1 VSGRR
6 AVTGRAVTVQGT
18 TVAGAVVAV
27 VGALALTAAQE
38 REYKSTLPADHPA
51 IAALATTTDDAVSRL
66 AAPLASG
73 ETRLERRDGPLG
85 YLPALLTALDVPV
98 DSQML
103 VFSKTSVQA
112 ARVSPERPR
121 AIYFGDEVAIA
132 HVPGASGLEVIAV
145 DPRRGPVFYAVNE
158 ATTPPTFTPTR
169 SCLQCHHGP
178 NTAGVPG
185 LYVGSVIPGPTGAPL
200 RDDTAIITD
209 HTSAFA
215 DRWGGWYVTAR
226 RGEQPDRAN
235 AVASNPA
242 DPSSLVRESR
252 PNLSNLMG
260 LVDLRGYL
268 APTSD
273 IVALMV
279 FEHQTQMT
287 NLLTRVGWQ
296 MRIAERTMPGRA
308 LESRALAE
316 DLDDLVA
323 YMLFRDEARMVEPIE
338 GVSTFARTFAARGRR
353 DRRGRSLRELDL
365 TTRLFRF
372 PLSYLIE
379 GRAFAELPPPVR
391 EAVLRRLYEALTT
404 DGPGVAAHLSA
415 VDRRAIV
422 EIAAET
428 VPRMPSWWR

>member
-1 VSGRR
+1 MRTRLSG
-6 AVTGRAVTVQGT
+6 
-18 TVAGAVVAV
+18 VAV
-27 VGALALTAAQE
+27 AAVAAWAALGAQDV
-38 REYKSTLPADHPA
+38 EYKSTLPADHPA
-51 IAALATTTDDAVSRL
+51 IASLEPSGDDPVSRL
-66 AAPLASG
+66 AARLARG
-73 ETRLERRDGPLG
+73 ETRLARRDGPLG
-85 YLPALLTALDVPV
+85 YLPSLLTALDVAA

-112 ARVSPERPR
+112 ARVSPDQPR
-121 AIYFGDEVAIA
+121 AIYFGDEVAVA
-132 HVPGASGLEVIAV
+132 HVPGAPAIELIAV
-145 DPRRGPVFYAVNE
+145 DARRGPIFYAM
-158 ATTPPTFTPTR
+158 ADADPPTLTPTR

-185 LYVGSVIPGPTGAPL
+185 LYVGSVVPGPSGAPL

-242 DPSSLVRESR
+242 DPSSLVREAR
-252 PNLSNLMG
+252 PNLPSLIG
-260 LVDLRGYL
+260 LVDLRAYL

-279 FEHQTQMT
+279 FEHQTQMI
-287 NLLTRVGWQ
+287 NLITRVAWQ
-296 MRIAERTMPGRA
+296 ARIAGPTSP
-308 LESRALAE
+308 ALAT

-323 YMLFRDEARMVEPIE
+323 YMLFTHEARLVEPIE
-338 GVSTFARTFAARGRR
+338 GVSTFARTFAARGRA
-353 DRRGRSLRELDL
+353 DRRGRSLRDFDL
-365 TTRLFRF
+365 TTRLFRY

-379 GRAFAELPPPVR
+379 GAAFAALPAGVR
-391 EAVLRRLYEALTT
+391 EAILRRLHTALTSAEA
-404 DGPGVAAHLSA
+404 GPAAHLTPA
-415 VDRRAIV
+415 DRRAIL

-428 VPRMPSWWR
+428 VPDMPTWWR

>member
-1 VSGRR
+1 MRARLSG
-6 AVTGRAVTVQGT
+6 
-18 TVAGAVVAV
+18 VAV
-27 VGALALTAAQE
+27 AAVAAWAALGAQE
-38 REYKSTLPADHPA
+38 VEYKSTLPADHPA
-51 IAALATTTDDAVSRL
+51 IAALEPSGDDAVSRL
-66 AAPLASG
+66 AARLARG
-73 ETRLERRDGPLG
+73 ETRLARRDGPLG
-85 YLPALLTALDVPV
+85 YLPALLTALDVAA

-112 ARVSPERPR
+112 ARVSPDRPR

-132 HVPGASGLEVIAV
+132 HVPGAPAIELIAV
-145 DPRRGPVFYAVNE
+145 DRRRGPIFYAM
-158 ATTPPTFTPTR
+158 ADADPPTFTPTR

-185 LYVGSVIPGPTGAPL
+185 LYVGSVVPGPSGAPL

-242 DPSSLVRESR
+242 DPSSLVRDSR
-252 PNLSNLMG
+252 PNLPSLIG
-260 LVDLRGYL
+260 LVDLRAYL

-287 NLLTRVGWQ
+287 NLITRVAWQ
-296 MRIAERTMPGRA
+296 ARIAGPGSA
-308 LESRALAE
+308 ALAA

-323 YMLFRDEARMVEPIE
+323 YMLFTHEARLAEPIE
-338 GVSTFARTFAARGRR
+338 GVSTFTRTFASRGPA
-353 DRRGRSLRELDL
+353 DARGRSLRDLDL
-365 TTRLFRF
+365 TTRLFRY
-372 PLSYLIE
+372 PLSYLI
-379 GRAFAELPPPVR
+379 GGAAFAALPADVR
-391 EAVLRRLYEALTT
+391 EAILRRLHAALTSAEA
-404 DGPGVAAHLSA
+404 GPAAHLTPA
-415 VDRRAIV
+415 DRRAIV
-422 EIAAET
+422 EIAAAT
-428 VPRMPSWWR
+428 VAGLPSWWR

>member
-1 VSGRR
+1 MRTRV
-6 AVTGRAVTVQGT
+6 
-18 TVAGAVVAV
+18 AVVAI
-27 VGALALTAAQE
+27 ALATGPVGAAQE
-38 REYKSTLPADHPA
+38 YKTTLPAGHPA
-51 IAALATTTDDAVSRL
+51 LAPLAVTTDDAVSRL
-66 AAPLASG
+66 AARLARG
-73 ETRLERRDGPLG
+73 EARLERRDDALG
-85 YLPALLTALDVPV
+85 YLPAVLAALDVGR

-112 ARVSPERPR
+112 PRISPARPR
-121 AIYFGDEVAIA
+121 AIYFNDEVAVA
-132 HVPGASGLEVIAV
+132 HVPGATGLEVIAV
-145 DPRRGPVFYAVNE
+145 DPRRGPVFYALTESAGAPV
-158 ATTPPTFTPTR
+158 FTPTQ

-185 LYVGSVIPGPTGAPL
+185 LYVGSVVPGPSGAPL

-226 RGEQPDRAN
+226 RGEQLDRAN

-252 PNLSNLMG
+252 PNLPSLMG

-287 NLLTRVGWQ
+287 NLLTRVAWQ
-296 MRIAERTMPGRA
+296 TRIAAEAGGP
-308 LESRALAE
+308 LESRALTT

-323 YMLFRDEARMVEPIE
+323 YMLFTHEARLVEPIE
-338 GVSTFARTFAARGRR
+338 GVSGFARTFASRGPA
-353 DRRGRSLRELDL
+353 DRRGRSLRDLDL
-365 TTRLFRF
+365 TTRLFRY
-372 PLSYLIE
+372 PLSYLIT
-379 GRAFAELPPPVR
+379 GRAFAALPAAVR
-391 EAVLRRLYEALTT
+391 ESILRRLHAALTST
-404 DGPGVAAHLSA
+404 DTGPAAHLTPA
-415 VDRRAIV
+415 DRRAIV

-428 VPRMPSWWR
+428 VPGMPSWWR